1 MQGMGIL
8 EKELLVVMAIYE
20 FKCCGIT
27 NQLVQSITMPLVHP
41 KCSICNGD
49 MARIYSPVGVSFKAN
64 GFYLKDNKS
73 A

>member
-1 MQGMGIL
+1 MRGMGIL

-49 MARIYSPVGVSFKAN
+49 MQRLYSPVGVSFKGS
-64 GFYLKDNKS
+64 GFYANDKG
-73 A
+73 

>member
-1 MQGMGIL
+1 MRSMGIL

-41 KCSICNGD
+41 KCSVCNGD
-49 MARIYSPVGVSFKAN
+49 MARIYSPFAVSFKGKGYYVN
-64 GFYLKDNKS
+64 ENKR
-73 A
+73 